1 LRNKKRWQP
10 TLAAAALSMAVLTGC
25 GAGTKADNATSVTS
39 AGPNTVVAKY
49 DTGQLTKGELDK
61 QYNLQVVLP
70 GVESQKT
77 KQSFIKDYIVWYKQ
91 VYQDALKQV
100 KPDPKKAQD
109 LANQAIAQLATTSYK
124 SQSDVLNKMKSLGL
138 TKDDLVQFM
147 EQLQVIQDYLMDKS
161 KVTDK
166 AAEAYY
172 SAHPADFTPVSVH
185 HILVKTL
192 AEAQNIE
199 KQLKAGANFE
209 KLADKYSQDPGVTQN
224 HGAYENMP
232 PYQFVPEFAHACETQ
247 PIGAIGDPVHTQF
260 GYHIIRVD
268 KRSNKPLPF
277 SQVKS
282 DLVNKLE
289 QEKQKAIYD
298 AAVKRAKIQV
308 VAKASD
314 L

>member
-1 LRNKKRWQP
+1 LQNKKRWRP
-10 TLAAAALSMAVLTGC
+10 TLAAAALSMAMLTGC
-25 GAGTKADNATSVTS
+25 GVGTKADNATSAAS

-70 GVESQKT
+70 GVQSQET
-77 KQSFIKDYIVWYKQ
+77 KQAFVTYYIVFYKHL
-91 VYQDALKQV
+91 YNDALKHH
-100 KPDPKKAQD
+100 KPDRKKAQD
-109 LANQAIAQLATTSYK
+109 LANQAIAQLATSGYK
-124 SQSDVLNKMKSLGL
+124 NQTDVLNKMKSLGL
-138 TKDDLVQFM
+138 TKDDLIQYF
-147 EQLQVIQDYLMDKS
+147 EQQQVILDYITDES
-161 KVTDK
+161 KVTD
-166 AAEAYY
+166 AVALAYY
-172 SAHPADFTPVSVH
+172 NGHRADFTPVSVH

-209 KLADKYSQDPGVTQN
+209 QLADKYSQDPGVTQN
-224 HGAYENMP
+224 HGAYNNMP

-277 SQVKS
+277 SQVKG
-282 DLVNKLE
+282 DIINKL
-289 QEKQKAIYD
+289 QQDKQKAIYN
-298 AAVKRAKIQV
+298 ATVKRAKIQV
-308 VAKASD
+308 VAKQSE

>member
-1 LRNKKRWQP
+1 
-10 TLAAAALSMAVLTGC
+10 
-25 GAGTKADNATSVTS
+25 
-39 AGPNTVVAKY
+39 
-49 DTGQLTKGELDK
+49 
-61 QYNLQVVLP
+61 
-70 GVESQKT
+70 
-77 KQSFIKDYIVWYKQ
+77 
-91 VYQDALKQV
+91 
-100 KPDPKKAQD
+100 
-109 LANQAIAQLATTSYK
+109 
-124 SQSDVLNKMKSLGL
+124 MKSLGL

>member
-1 LRNKKRWQP
+1 MRNKKRWRP
-10 TLAAAALSMAVLTGC
+10 ALAAAVLSMAVLTGC
-25 GAGTKADNATSVTS
+25 GAGTKADNATSVMST
-39 AGPNTVVAKY
+39 GPNTVVAKY

-70 GVESQKT
+70 GLESQET
-77 KQSFIKDYIVWYKQ
+77 KQAFVSYYIVFYKHL
-91 VYQDALKQV
+91 YNDALKHY
-100 KPDPKKAQD
+100 KPDLKKAQD
-109 LANQAIAQLATTSYK
+109 LANQAIAQLTASGYK
-124 SQSDVLNKMKSLGL
+124 NQADVLNKMKSLGL
-138 TKDDLVQFM
+138 TKNDLVQYF
-147 EQLQVIQDYLMDKS
+147 EQQQVIQNYIMDES

-172 SAHPADFTPVSVH
+172 NAHRADFTPVSVH

-224 HGAYENMP
+224 HGAYENVP

-247 PIGAIGDPVHTQF
+247 PIGVIGNPVHTQF

-268 KRSNKPLPF
+268 KRASQPLPF
-277 SQVKS
+277 SQVKN
-282 DLVNKLE
+282 DIVNKL
-289 QEKQKAIYD
+289 QQDKQKAIYD
-298 AAVKRAKIQV
+298 AALKRAKIQV
-308 VAKASD
+308 VVKAAE